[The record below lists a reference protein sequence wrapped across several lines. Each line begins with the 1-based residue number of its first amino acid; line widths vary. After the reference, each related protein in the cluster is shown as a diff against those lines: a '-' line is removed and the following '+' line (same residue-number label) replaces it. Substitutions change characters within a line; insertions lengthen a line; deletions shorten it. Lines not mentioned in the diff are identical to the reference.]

1 MVKQFKKSFTIN
13 SIQDL
18 IAVLQVID
26 KQESNNEM
34 WFRGQINSD
43 WFLEPNVMR
52 NQIPI
57 NGRCSHV
64 IKGPCIPNNNYLL
77 PNCYYHEYLEKL
89 KEYANKANFS
99 TENDLEVLAF
109 VQHHKGITPL
119 LDWSE
124 DPLVAL

>member
-52 NQIPI
+52 TKYQ
-57 NGRCSHV
+57 
-64 IKGPCIPNNNYLL
+64 
-77 PNCYYHEYLEKL
+77 
-89 KEYANKANFS
+89 
-99 TENDLEVLAF
+99 
-109 VQHHKGITPL
+109 
-119 LDWSE
+119 
-124 DPLVAL
+124 